1 MPSGRFRFGRATYRR
16 AKGGLPNEQRIQL
29 RNNVESSRTYLY
41 DQLNPKLRPHINQP
55 RMAAVPLTSVEIL
68 EQMIHTVDHLA
79 LTSLVEMQDVQDLLS
94 SPSLQSVSGQ
104 DLSGSLN
111 QGLSISDLDL
121 AQSIVQ
127 NPSSENIQAC
137 VKAGLDMEKTVR
149 FANSL
154 TPETV
159 AILNDYVD
167 ENEGSSSKPVD
178 ESLELSHYHSDNAV
192 MVCLPKIHNLLI
204 IGYLHPNNPLAKI
217 KSGLVVIVLLGSAL
231 VAIVSNSAM
240 VTLAIL
246 GLNYGM
252 QTSWIQNVF
261 DNLVMPSPRKCL
273 PKTSFN

>member
-1 MPSGRFRFGRATYRR
+1 MPSGRFRFGRTTYRR

-192 MVCLPKIHNLLI
+192 MVCLPKIHNLLVPSVFES
-204 IGYLHPNNPLAKI
+204 LDNQALENPFSPLRSSFDSPLATFNQGQNGNRLSTTATVK
-217 KSGLVVIVLLGSAL
+217 LL
-231 VAIVSNSAM
+231 NE
-240 VTLAIL
+240 
-246 GLNYGM
+246 
-252 QTSWIQNVF
+252 
-261 DNLVMPSPRKCL
+261 SPMASISSRFF
-273 PKTSFN
+273 PKKPKLKK